1 MQQLSEVRTA
11 RTAKV
16 ITGGYTI
23 KLNSVKVPSETE
35 YYIVQ
40 MEISNRIGQLN
51 IYLKATYLMD
61 VLKDFC
67 TNMRKA
73 YPSLIE
79 KFEIEKY
86 QWVINS
92 SRVVELQ
99 DVGHGDNKCRS

>member
-1 MQQLSEVRTA
+1 
-11 RTAKV
+11 
-16 ITGGYTI
+16 
-23 KLNSVKVPSETE
+23 
-35 YYIVQ
+35 
-40 MEISNRIGQLN
+40 
-51 IYLKATYLMD
+51 MD

-92 SRVVELQ
+92 SRVVELR
-99 DVGHGDNKCRS
+99 DVGHGDNKCRKFIQRWQTIQGLHKLLFVS